1 MKPRPPRHWIKRP
14 PRPSRRAAPPPAPA
28 ASPQRRVLVTA
39 LAGVVTGFVGA
50 YVAANLHPDPSLTW
64 AALGFGAALGAAFAW
79 RLMR

>member
-1 MKPRPPRHWIKRP
+1 M
-14 PRPSRRAAPPPAPA
+14 
-28 ASPQRRVLVTA
+28 VTA